1 MDETRTKRQLVY
13 LAHPLSGD
21 WEANIADA
29 RLWAK
34 AAFEAGFWPM
44 APYLMTE
51 GILHEP
57 EDREI
62 GMEFDKALLAYC
74 DQLWLCGPRV
84 SSGMADEKAEA
95 ERFSMPVLQ
104 FTTPE
109 AAKAYWLGEIGLFER
124 VP

>member
-1 MDETRTKRQLVY
+1 VTYEDREVVY

-29 RLWAK
+29 KAWMK

-51 GILHEP
+51 GVLHEP

-62 GMEFDKALLAYC
+62 GLAFDKALLGYC

-84 SSGMADEKAEA
+84 SSGMAEEKKDAE
-95 ERFSMPVLQ
+95 EKYRMPVYQ
-104 FTTPE
+104 FATPE
-109 AAKAYWLGEIGLFER
+109 GMLMYWRQGDEA
-124 VP
+124 